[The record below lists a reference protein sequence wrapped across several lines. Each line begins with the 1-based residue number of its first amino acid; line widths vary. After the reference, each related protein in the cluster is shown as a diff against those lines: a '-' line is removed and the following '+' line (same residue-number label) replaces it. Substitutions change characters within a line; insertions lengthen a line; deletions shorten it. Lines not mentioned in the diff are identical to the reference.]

1 MQPLEQIQTR
11 LTRCY
16 FSRPEKQI
24 TLQPGDILREQDEY
38 NDKLYYVI
46 DGCLIGTVSDE
57 NDAGDEEQIMM
68 FEAKTGDYIGM
79 HSFFSH
85 DRLSSTRV
93 TAKTASVLAWIDDTT
108 QAVEAEKYGSINEQF
123 MQVMIDELFWR
134 QMRLRKMSTER
145 ERVIKRLS
153 EAERLSTLGQLAAG
167 IAHELNNAVSVINS
181 SAVRLSEQFQQL
193 LTTYEPELVNWFE
206 KGCESGQQFSSSE
219 VRQCAREI
227 AERYNL
233 PAAEAKTLAKIWGNQ
248 PLPKLPENLP
258 HALSLWDTGRDF
270 YDMLLASR
278 HASSIVG
285 SVKRLGRQDGQ
296 DHSQIDVNQTLYE
309 TLTLLQSQLRGIQV
323 TLALNEQPSMW
334 ASSTELVQVWV
345 NIIKNACDALKCAA
359 TENAEI
365 TISNHIKKRAFHVMI
380 ANNGPQIPKELKE
393 KIFQPNFTTKK
404 DENCIGLGLGLYIV
418 QRIVNSYGGHIRL
431 ESDAEQTRFH
441 IVLPL
446 MVSPLTTAPTSTE

>member
-1 MQPLEQIQTR
+1 MLPLEQIQAR

-16 FSRPEKQI
+16 FSHPDRQI
-24 TLQPGDILREQDEY
+24 TLQPGDILREQDER

-57 NDAGDEEQIMM
+57 NEAGDEEQILM
-68 FEAKTGDYIGM
+68 FEAKAGDYIGM

-93 TAKTASVLAWIDDTT
+93 TAKTASVLAWVNDAT
-108 QAVEAEKYGSINEQF
+108 EAIEPETYGSINEQF

-145 ERVIKRLS
+145 ERVIQRLS

-193 LTTYEPELVNWFE
+193 LTTYEPDLVNWFE
-206 KGCESGQQFSSSE
+206 RGCEKGQQFSSSE
-219 VRQCAREI
+219 VRQRAKDI
-227 AERYNL
+227 AEQYDL
-233 PAAEAKTLAKIWGNQ
+233 PSAEAKTLAKIWGNQ
-248 PLPKLPENLP
+248 PLPELPDNLA

-278 HASSIVG
+278 HASNIVR
-285 SVKRLGRQDGQ
+285 SVKQLGRQDGQ
-296 DHSQIDVNQTLYE
+296 NYSQIDVNQTIYE

-323 TLALNEQPSMW
+323 KLALNEQPSMW
-334 ASSTELVQVWV
+334 ASSTELVQIWV
-345 NIIKNACDALKCAA
+345 NIIKNACDALKNSA
-359 TENAEI
+359 TKNAEI

-380 ANNGPQIPKELKE
+380 ANNGPQIPKEMKD

-418 QRIVNSYGGHIRL
+418 QKIVSSYGGHIRL
-431 ESDAEQTRFH
+431 ESDVEQTRFH

-446 MVSPLTTAPTSTE
+446 TTAPTSTE

>member
-1 MQPLEQIQTR
+1 MQPLALIQAR

-16 FSRPEKQI
+16 FNRTERQI
-24 TLQPGDILREQDEY
+24 TLQPGDILREQDEH

-46 DGCLIGTVSDE
+46 DGSLIGTVSDE
-57 NDAGDEEQIMM
+57 NEAGDEEQILM
-68 FEAKTGDYIGM
+68 FEATAGDYIGM

-93 TAKTASVLAWIDDTT
+93 TAKTASVLAWIDDAT
-108 QAVEAEKYGSINEQF
+108 EAFESEVYGSINEQF

-167 IAHELNNAVSVINS
+167 ITHELNNAVSVINS
-181 SAVRLSEQFQQL
+181 SALRLSEQFQQL
-193 LTTYEPELVNWFE
+193 LVNYEPDLVHWFE
-206 KGCESGQQFSSSE
+206 RGYQEGQQFSSSE
-219 VRQCAREI
+219 VRQCSKAI
-227 AERYNL
+227 AEQYHL
-233 PAAEAKTLAKIWGNQ
+233 PPAEAKTLAKIWGSQ
-248 PLPKLPENLP
+248 PLPVLPENLP

-270 YDMLLASR
+270 YDMLLASH
-278 HASSIVG
+278 HASNIIR

-296 DHSQIDVNQTLYE
+296 DHQQIDVNQTIYE
-309 TLTLLQSQLRGIQV
+309 TLTLLKSQLRGIKV
-323 TLALNEQPSMW
+323 TLALNEAPSMW
-334 ASSTELVQVWV
+334 ASSTELVQIWV
-345 NIIKNACDALKCAA
+345 NIIKNACDALKGST
-359 TENAEI
+359 TEPAEI
-365 TISNHIKKRAFHVMI
+365 TISNYIKKRAFHIFI
-380 ANNGPQIPKELKE
+380 ANNGPPIPKALRER
-393 KIFQPNFTTKK
+393 IFQPNFTTKK

-431 ESDAEQTRFH
+431 ESDTEQTRFH

-446 MVSPLTTAPTSTE
+446 TIAPASTEKE